1 MNFTGTAQEIAF
13 KVRLDRVLRKN
24 EIGNLTEYALYYA
37 GVSTSGWSFGVPQ
50 FDLGQQ
56 NTRVVEYLAKVLLEA
71 RKPDGTYLIDDNNS
85 ATDRGSPKKPEDT
98 VVIGLLAKA
107 QQKGGAGLSPIER
120 ALVTQALDSS
130 EGRAAVDK
138 LTDQRRVTH
147 R

>member
-107 QQKGGAGLSPIER
+107 QQKGGRTI
-120 ALVTQALDSS
+120 TY
-130 EGRAAVDK
+130 
-138 LTDQRRVTH
+138 
-147 R
+147 